1 MYIDNCAFISLF
13 CGYALNIEYLGK
25 CMYREMHVLILP
37 IKFATVFTMHY
48 FIMWTLKA
56 GKEGCFVLFYK
67 PKQGTR

>member
-1 MYIDNCAFISLF
+1 
-13 CGYALNIEYLGK
+13 
-25 CMYREMHVLILP
+25 MYREMHVLILP